1 MAFAALLVTA
11 CEGSNWGKDNAGA
24 LTQRDDWTPIEPSQ
38 LTGNL
43 PEVLAGLPLRDAKR
57 TLRNNSVQHDNV
69 TITGRGWATAQR
81 IVAPNSYFAE
91 HSFTGLNS
99 RQYFEN
105 WVRGR
110 FPQAKEVEF
119 LDVIRVTHPSTATR
133 GFVAT
138 VTVTNS
144 EDRKSRCSLAYA
156 GYGGPRLSETST
168 DIFRMEELKSILQ
181 IRLCQSGATAAAL
194 NERLQRVA
202 F

>member
-91 HSFTGLNS
+91 HIS
-99 RQYFEN
+99 RASIH
-105 WVRGR
+105 G
-110 FPQAKEVEF
+110 
-119 LDVIRVTHPSTATR
+119 
-133 GFVAT
+133 
-138 VTVTNS
+138 
-144 EDRKSRCSLAYA
+144 
-156 GYGGPRLSETST
+156 
-168 DIFRMEELKSILQ
+168 SILK
-181 IRLCQSGATAAAL
+181 IGCGAGF
-194 NERLQRVA
+194 RKRKRWSS
-202 F
+202 